1 MKERDMKYRER
12 QFNMQNRM
20 AEMFQES
27 LDMAKENEFDP
38 NANLNIYTESA
49 RQSFNWGDRD
59 NSKEILFEEYQEK
72 LQEVTRDLFISAVV
86 EACPIE
92 REIIRLNEAEIEAQI
107 GDKYDA
113 MLEAGII
120 RNMPDGGAWDAI
132 TKVAAKYARVSANS
146 CDKCYR
152 ETVDECKF
160 IFNELTSMVNEKV
173 IKAIKLE
180 NFNVTLK
187 EDGSLR
193 RHDKKSM
200 FRMLIES
207 NYKANIKGEEE
218 QLSMLNE
225 DVKENLTSTAM
236 IQAAIDYAILETCN
250 TARIV
255 DFDRD
260 FVEKAYRYVGR

>member
-27 LDMAKENEFDP
+27 IDMARNNEFDP
-38 NANLNIYTESA
+38 NENLNIYTENA
-49 RQSFNWGDRD
+49 RQSFNWGDKD
-59 NSKEILFEEYQEK
+59 NSKELLFEEYQEK

-92 REIIRLNEAEIEAQI
+92 RSIIRLNESEIEAQI
-107 GDKYDA
+107 GDMYDA
-113 MLEAGII
+113 MLESGII
-120 RNMPDGGAWDAI
+120 RNMPDGGAWDTI
-132 TKVAAKYARVSANS
+132 TKIAAKHASVSANS
-146 CDKCYR
+146 CDKCFR

-160 IFNELTSMVNEKV
+160 ILNELTSMVNEKV
-173 IKAIKLE
+173 TKAIKLE

-193 RHDKKSM
+193 KHDKKSM
-200 FRMLIES
+200 FRMLIET
-207 NYKANIKGEEE
+207 NYKSNISGEED
-218 QLSMLNE
+218 QLAMLNE
-225 DVKENLTSTAM
+225 DVKENLTMTSM
-236 IQAAIDYAILETCN
+236 IQATIDYAILETCN

-260 FVEKAYRYVGR
+260 YVEKAYRYVGR